1 MEETMIAGLIGL
13 VMVLVSVVLHYELLS
28 YTARLLRRVRLKNR
42 VRVTIGVLGVLIA
55 HLASIV
61 LFAFLYFLIN
71 VSPWLGS
78 LGGAFEGLP
87 RDYLYF
93 SLTSF
98 TTLGVGDVTATG
110 DLRLISGLQ
119 ALLGFVLIG
128 WSASFTFVVMQR
140 TWEEAD

>member
-1 MEETMIAGLIGL
+1 METLVAALAGI

-28 YTARLLRRVRLKNR
+28 YTARLLGHVRFNNR
-42 VRVTIGVLGVLIA
+42 LRVTLGVVGVLVA
-55 HLASIV
+55 HSVSIV
-61 LFAFLYFLIN
+61 LFALLYFFIN
-71 VSPWLGS
+71 ESPWLGS
-78 LGGAFEGLP
+78 LSGTFDGSP

-93 SLTSF
+93 SLMSF
-98 TTLGVGDVTATG
+98 TTLGVGDVIATG
-110 DLRLISGLQ
+110 DMRLIAGLQ